1 MKELIREII
10 SDYLTP
16 AALKQAV
23 ESYVIDRMDGIDMDE
38 LVEAVLDDIDI
49 FDVAVEAAA
58 EMLLPF

>member
-1 MKELIREII
+1 MKEMVREII
-10 SDYLTP
+10 SDCLTQ
-16 AALKQAV
+16 AALKQAI

-49 FDVAVEAAA
+49 FDEAVLVAA